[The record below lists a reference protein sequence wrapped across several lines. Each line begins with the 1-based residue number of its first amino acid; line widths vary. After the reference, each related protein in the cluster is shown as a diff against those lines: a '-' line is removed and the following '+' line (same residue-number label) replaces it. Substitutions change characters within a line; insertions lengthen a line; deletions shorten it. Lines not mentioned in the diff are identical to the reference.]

1 MMTFV
6 AQPPPKPDQTS
17 PDARRADREI
27 RSYLT
32 MRTQRRRVYPRAALL
47 GLVTGGVAVAFRWCL
62 EAGAGLRHG
71 LVDLS
76 APWSWLLSIFW
87 GAAGAALAV
96 FLVRHFAPEAVGSGI
111 PHLKAV
117 FYRLRTL
124 NWRRLLPVKFVGGV
138 LAIGGGLAL
147 GREGPTIQMGG
158 ALGAAFAK
166 VFSSNPGERLALI
179 AAGSGAGLAAAFNAP
194 LAGVVFVLEEVQ
206 RGFTPNVFG
215 AALIA
220 SVTADVVSRF
230 ANGQQPV
237 YDIPFYDTPALG
249 TLFLYP
255 LLGALAGVLSVAFTK
270 GLLLALDGAAR
281 LPLKPLVL
289 AAVVGGLVGGV
300 SIFFPNVIGAGG
312 SLIEQTLAGEVVLWA
327 ILPLLLVRYL
337 LTLGSYALGA
347 PGGIFAPLLVL
358 GALLGTGLGS
368 VAQIGFP
375 QLSVNPEALAVVGMA
390 ALFTGV
396 VRAPLTGVVLIV
408 EMTGNYGQMLPLLLA
423 CFTAYAITEG
433 FRVPPIYE
441 ALLARELKRASPS
454 DAVPD
459 EEALLLTLTVQPGAP
474 FDGQAVRALGL
485 PNGCILVTL
494 KRALTV
500 TERVVTADT
509 VLEAGD
515 QLTALVSPG
524 ASGAVQQLQEGVG

>member
-6 AQPPPKPDQTS
+6 AQPPPAPNPAS

-62 EAGAGLRHG
+62 EAGAGLRYG
-71 LVDLS
+71 LVHLPT
-76 APWSWLLSIFW
+76 PWNWLLSIFW

-96 FLVRHFAPEAVGSGI
+96 FLVRRFAPEAVGSGI

-124 NWRRLLPVKFVGGV
+124 HWGRLLPVKFVGGV

-166 VFSSNPGERLALI
+166 IFSSNPGERLALI

-220 SVTADVVSRF
+220 SVTADVVSRL

-237 YDIPFYDTPALG
+237 YDIPFYEAPALG

-255 LLGALAGVLSVAFTK
+255 LLGVLAGVLSVAFIK
-270 GLLLALDGAAR
+270 GLLLTLDGAAR
-281 LPLKPLVL
+281 LPFHPLVT
-289 AAVVGGLVGGV
+289 AAVVGGLISGVG
-300 SIFFPNVIGAGG
+300 IFFPGVIGSGEG
-312 SLIEQTLAGEVVLWA
+312 LIERTLAGEVVLWA
-327 ILPLLLVRYL
+327 VLPLLVVRYM
-337 LTLGSYALGA
+337 LTLSSYALGA
-347 PGGIFAPLLVL
+347 PGGVFAPLLVL

-368 VAQIGFP
+368 AAQLGLP
-375 QLSVNPEALAVVGMA
+375 QLGVNPEALAVVGMA

-396 VRAPLTGVVLIV
+396 ARSPLTAVVLIV

-423 CFTAYAITEG
+423 CFSAYAVTEG
-433 FRVPPIYE
+433 FRVPPMYE
-441 ALLARELKRASPS
+441 ALLARELKRAPPP

-474 FDGQAVRALGL
+474 FDGQEVRALGL

-494 KRALTV
+494 KRAL

-524 ASGAVQQLQEGVG
+524 ASGAVRQLQEGVG